1 MATLTNDLK
10 SPDVR
15 SAKRLVIKIGSALLV
30 DRKTGLKQSWLSALA
45 LDVAERT
52 VWATLLELLEGA
64 LTERVELGYSS
75 TIERAK
81 RQATTAHATL
91 TR

>member
-1 MATLTNDLK
+1 MQRHTYDIRLT
-10 SPDVR
+10 
-15 SAKRLVIKIGSALLV
+15 SAEAVVLFALLHRLQES
-30 DRKTGLKQSWLSALA
+30 DDLA

-52 VWATLLELLEGA
+52 VSATLLELLEGA

>member
-1 MATLTNDLK
+1 MRRHTYDIRLT
-10 SPDVR
+10 
-15 SAKRLVIKIGSALLV
+15 SAEAVVLFALLHRLQES
-30 DRKTGLKQSWLSALA
+30 DDLA

-52 VWATLLELLEGA
+52 VSATLLELLEGA